1 MPTDLTFLL
10 FLGVFAVVAAF
21 YLAWKIRSGRRKAA
35 AAAVAARKS
44 RNRTGPVWMTEY
56 GTHPLDLD

>member
-10 FLGVFAVVAAF
+10 FLGVFAVVAAL
-21 YLAWKIRSGRRKAA
+21 YLAWNIRSGRRKAA
-35 AAAVAARKS
+35 AVAARKS
-44 RNRTGPVWMTEY
+44 KNRTGPVWMTEY